1 MDKLLWTPD
10 EIEAAALIPYSAET
24 IRRLVRRGEIAAQKH
39 PGRRVLI
46 HYRDLEAYAER
57 FRGSHN
63 DAVAGPHASDGEIDV
78 CRERQKRVSTN
89 GRTRRTGGRHT
100 PTDAARELGGLL
112 GFQRAR

>member
-24 IRRLVRRGEIAAQKH
+24 IRRLVRRGEIAARKH

-78 CRERQKRVSTN
+78 CRERQKKVSTKEM
-89 GRTRRTGGRHT
+89 TRRAGGRAS
-100 PTDAARELGGLL
+100 PTQKGDELGALL
-112 GFQRAR
+112 GYR